1 MIIYG
6 CVWLVRA
13 KVEVRVISVEKGRS
27 KNFRYAEIY
36 NKYLAAERELGLCS
50 GSAWLQRC

>member
-1 MIIYG
+1 MVIYG

-27 KNFRYAEIY
+27 KNFRYA
-36 NKYLAAERELGLCS
+36 
-50 GSAWLQRC
+50 